1 MKKIKIT
8 SNKGILFWITGLSGS
23 GKTTIAKLVKKKISL
38 RYGPTLLFSGDDLRK
53 IFHLNKF
60 DKKSRLSNGL
70 KFSKFCKFI
79 TDQKINVIFAVVG
92 MFHKVRKQ
100 NRKDIKNYIEI
111 YIRSNIDD
119 IISQKKKKIYKKFKK
134 NIVGLDILAQLPRKP
149 DIIIK
154 NDFTKSVKILNQELE
169 KSLKKII
176 IKK

>member
-1 MKKIKIT
+1 
-8 SNKGILFWITGLSGS
+8 
-23 GKTTIAKLVKKKISL
+23 
-38 RYGPTLLFSGDDLRK
+38 
-53 IFHLNKF
+53 
-60 DKKSRLSNGL
+60 
-70 KFSKFCKFI
+70 
-79 TDQKINVIFAVVG
+79 
-92 MFHKVRKQ
+92 MFHKVRNQ